1 MIGDAIT
8 VGAPAVIG
16 LTLVRIALLVRP
28 PVGDKLKHPSKVPGL
43 PMAGPASAAAAH
55 AAIMRRRARPWW
67 KLWART

>member
-1 MIGDAIT
+1 MIGDAIA
-8 VGAPAVIG
+8 VGAPALIV
-16 LTLVRIALLVRP
+16 LTLVRISLLVRA

-67 KLWART
+67 KLLGGR